1 MVGKS
6 LGIIVPKATRFLL
19 ALDAVTAPLWE
30 HFRRQSAYVLE
41 FYVRRAQILDK
52 LDRDEEATEL
62 LSYAA
67 AATHECNR
75 SKYLKLAGFRFPF
88 HELTIHNPMN
98 VRFTHEVVD
107 LTWNTV
113 LPKDKWDFCS
123 VKDSHNVS
131 RFYPGGT
138 NT

>member
-1 MVGKS
+1 MYWNSMFVEPRFWTSSTVMRKQRNFSAMPLLRHMS
-6 LGIIVPKATRFLL
+6 LG
-19 ALDAVTAPLWE
+19 
-30 HFRRQSAYVLE
+30 
-41 FYVRRAQILDK
+41 
-52 LDRDEEATEL
+52 
-62 LSYAA
+62 
-67 AATHECNR
+67 ECNR

-113 LPKDKWDFCS
+113 LPKDEWDFCS
-123 VKDSHNVS
+123 VEDSHNVS

-138 NT
+138 N